1 MIKIDVDKFKAEV
14 SKLECAKK
22 EFQSY
27 SDSFIRDTIS
37 NLDECKS
44 DFIDEIQGTLF
55 NMTDTKA
62 TDLMEKLNVFHQKLK
77 TVVED
82 FEIIDK
88 ELAEHFNIEISY
100 GAGDNNV

>member
-1 MIKIDVDKFKAEV
+1 
-14 SKLECAKK
+14 
-22 EFQSY
+22 
-27 SDSFIRDTIS
+27 
-37 NLDECKS
+37 
-44 DFIDEIQGTLF
+44 
-55 NMTDTKA
+55 
-62 TDLMEKLNVFHQKLK
+62 MEKLNVFHQKLK